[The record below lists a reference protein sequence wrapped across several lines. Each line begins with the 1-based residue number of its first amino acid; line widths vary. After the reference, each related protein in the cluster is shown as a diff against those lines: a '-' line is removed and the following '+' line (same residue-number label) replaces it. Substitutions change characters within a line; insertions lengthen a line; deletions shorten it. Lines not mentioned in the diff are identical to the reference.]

1 MISPSLWEWIKEF
14 ALPPLAQCNIKVQDI
29 IMKNSDLMSFV
40 LGIYILDA
48 MAYKKEVEY
57 KYVHRLLSMDFS
69 DEEPVTYDSVLRNII
84 SNLEKV
90 DIISDLTFWD
100 LIKSQIRL
108 YINDILVSGALR
120 TFGPLRR
127 WMTQIFRI
135 KNVTLKKSLRLKK
148 SVYLFIFLKY
158 ILSEWPGDILD
169 MMDFYPRMLFSI
181 LHELSTDFVIEYK
194 PILHGNHV
202 ARLVVKWITN
212 NKNKTEAKV
221 KTGIAKYAEKKVD
234 MKMGIAKY
242 AEKEVD
248 MEAKMGPSMKM
259 KANMGDMSEAKVD
272 VYAEMKTKAK
282 VKAKVEVEIE
292 TDKDAEAMARTEA
305 ELEAEAFADAE
316 AIART
321 EAIENVEA
329 EAFVDAEAEAMMKTE
344 VKAKMEKEENDGR
357 VCVPQ
362 EKSDVM

>member
-1 MISPSLWEWIKEF
+1 MVNITMISPSLWEWIKEF
-14 ALPPLAQCNIKVQDI
+14 AMPPSAQCNTEVQDI

-40 LGIYILDA
+40 LGIYILDN

-57 KYVHRLLSMDFS
+57 KYVHRLLFMDFS

-90 DIISDLTFWD
+90 DIIRDLTFLD

-108 YINDILVSGALR
+108 YINDISVSGALR
-120 TFGPLRR
+120 TYGPLRR

-135 KNVTLKKSLRLKK
+135 KNVTLKKPLGLKK

-158 ILSEWPGDILD
+158 ILSEWPEDILNI
-169 MMDFYPRMLFSI
+169 MDFYPRMLFFM
-181 LHELSTDFVIEYK
+181 LHELSTDFMIEYK

-212 NKNKTEAKV
+212 NKNKIKAKV

-282 VKAKVEVEIE
+282 AKAEVIE
-292 TDKDAEAMARTEA
+292 EAMARTEA
-305 ELEAEAFADAE
+305 ELEAEADAE

-321 EAIENVEA
+321 EAELESEA
-329 EAFVDAEAEAMMKTE
+329 DAEAEAMMRTE
-344 VKAKMEKEENDGR
+344 AKAKMEKEENDGR
-357 VCVPQ
+357 VRVPQ